1 LRPLLAIDGDNLA
14 HRAYHALPSS
24 IRDGAGNQANMLVGF
39 ANMVARAWDE
49 EKPRTVFVGFDSVGV
64 PTYRSEIL
72 PDYQAG
78 RDFPPVLTSQ
88 LDRLPEL
95 VSALGF
101 AWAKADGYEA
111 DDFLG
116 AAVDAEEARGGR
128 VLVFTNDRD
137 LFQLASKKTT
147 ILRPKPGQRE
157 LQRVGPA
164 EVKEI
169 YGVPPELVPDFVA
182 LRGDPSDRIP
192 GAKGIGPG
200 RAASI
205 LLKHGSLE
213 ACLEAGGFPDQADV
227 LRGYLHMTTVQRDAP
242 LPDLPDVDP
251 DWEAGAALTESWGLA
266 GVARRFRER
275 A

>member
-1 LRPLLAIDGDNLA
+1 
-14 HRAYHALPSS
+14 
-24 IRDGAGNQANMLVGF
+24 
-39 ANMVARAWDE
+39 
-49 EKPRTVFVGFDSVGV
+49 
-64 PTYRSEIL
+64 
-72 PDYQAG
+72 
-78 RDFPPVLTSQ
+78 
-88 LDRLPEL
+88 
-95 VSALGF
+95 
-101 AWAKADGYEA
+101 
-111 DDFLG
+111 
-116 AAVDAEEARGGR
+116 
-128 VLVFTNDRD
+128 
-137 LFQLASKKTT
+137 
-147 ILRPKPGQRE
+147 
-157 LQRVGPA
+157 
-164 EVKEI
+164 
-169 YGVPPELVPDFVA
+169 VPDFVA